1 MSISRKLTGICCRF
15 CTLLPWIIGFVAISF
30 TANAQPIPE
39 WDRDFGG
46 NNWEELNSIQQTS
59 DEGYIMAG
67 YSSSSANGDVS
78 EATQGLGDFWLVRTD
93 RDGNQLWDRRYG
105 GNGEE
110 RPYSVKETSDGGFI
124 VGGWSFSGASGDKT
138 QASRGYFDYWVVK
151 TDGLGNLEWN
161 QTYGGD
167 STEFLYDLIQ
177 TSDGGY
183 LIGGIS
189 MSGISGE
196 KTGAGRG
203 NFDYWVI
210 KTDALGVIEW
220 DATYGGSDEER
231 LNTLLEDDD
240 GHFIL
245 AGGSRS
251 DIGGD
256 VTTGLL
262 GVKDFWMIKVDRLT
276 GAMIWERRYG
286 GTDEDEISS
295 VVKTADGG
303 YFLGGGSRSDQLPGM
318 KTDNARGIV
327 DMWVVKT
334 DAAGNIEW
342 DKTFGGTNLDN
353 CYSVKQNSIGYYL
366 VGGFSGSPAGGDK
379 TEPPLGGWDFWLIYL
394 DPNGNKLWDK
404 TLGGSGNDVM
414 ENLFQTADGGY
425 LMGGHSSSGVDGDKT
440 SANKGLNDFWI
451 IKTRCNLS
459 VDFRDTVVCP
469 NEPIVLN
476 AYDPSCTDCR
486 WIWDDNNTDSIR
498 TISTPVDLTHRV
510 TLTDGV
516 GCARFDDINITVNT
530 PPSLDLGN
538 DYSICEG
545 ETTTLDAGISSLD
558 YQWSTLDTLQQIQ
571 VDTTG
576 VYRLVVT
583 DSNACTS
590 EDSIRITVNP
600 LPTVFLGNDSTICP
614 NGDLLLDAGN
624 AGARFRWSGNQNSQM
639 LLVNNPGTY
648 AVTVTDANDCSA
660 ADTIEIANYDL
671 PLIQNV
677 EAVCNANNTF
687 YTLSF
692 DIANGDTATHVV
704 SGISGQLLNGKFVSD
719 PIPKD
724 ALYSISV
731 SDGRAC
737 DPEILQGTFNCECVS
752 DAGQL
757 NNNAVTICGASQVS
771 IDPAVSTSLD
781 TNDILQYV
789 LHDGTALVLGN
800 VLATN
805 SQPVFS
811 FMPGMNYG
819 QTYHIAALV
828 GNPTTSAQVDL
839 NDGCL
844 STSNGVAV
852 VFYDLPEAAIVPQGA
867 LVLTCNFPTLV
878 LDGFSSQPVGML
890 SYLWQTQG
898 EGNIMGDL
906 TAPQV
911 TINAKGTYRLTV
923 TNIVSGC
930 QDTISI
936 NVTSEDELPLA
947 SIANPEV
954 LNCRDT
960 MITLDASNSSSGDSI
975 RYLWTGGNIS
985 GSTLQNPVV
994 DQPGRYTLEVT
1005 DRTNGCKAS
1014 AFVDVHQDI
1023 EKPQVDAG
1031 AAEQLD
1037 CLLSSI
1043 ELNGSYSSSSTVSI
1057 IWQTQDGNI
1066 LNGEQS
1072 LRPTINQPGVYQLQV
1087 TNEENA
1093 CIGTDEVVVIL
1104 DPDVPTGAAIE
1115 LTPIVC
1121 AGDNDGH
1128 LIVESVTGGSAPFM
1142 YSLNGSPFSSQNSFS
1157 GLSAGQYLLTI
1168 EDLNGCQWDT
1178 LMTLEDPAPFVVSLG
1193 QGTVLALG
1201 ETIKL
1206 RPQANMPISEF
1217 RWISA
1222 DTAFC
1227 TNCLSPTVAPANTT
1241 IYRLEVTNLTGCT
1254 VATSIT
1260 IGVRKERLVYIPT
1273 VFTPNL
1279 DGINDRLKIYAGEGV
1294 VRIKA
1299 FKIFDRWGELVY
1311 QQLNTLPNEN
1321 GVGWDGR
1328 FKGEFLNSGVYLYY
1342 AEIEFTDGW
1351 IELYKGDVSLLR

>member
-1 MSISRKLTGICCRF
+1 MSISRKLIAICCRF
-15 CTLLPWIIGFVAISF
+15 CTLLPLIFSFGAISF
-30 TANAQPIPE
+30 TATAQPIAE

-67 YSSSSANGDVS
+67 YSSSSANGDIS
-78 EATQGLGDFWLVRTD
+78 ETTQGLGDFWLVRTD
-93 RDGNQLWDRRYG
+93 QDGNQLWDKRYG

-151 TDGLGNLEWN
+151 TNALGNLEWN

-196 KTGAGRG
+196 KTDAGRG
-203 NFDYWVI
+203 DFDYWVI
-210 KTDALGVIEW
+210 KTNALGVIEW

-240 GHFIL
+240 GNFIL

-256 VTTGLL
+256 ITTGLL

-276 GAMIWERRYG
+276 GGKIWERRYG

-303 YFLGGGSRSDQLPGM
+303 YFLGGSSRSNQLPGM
-318 KTDNARGIV
+318 KTENGRGIV

-342 DKTFGGTNLDN
+342 DRTFGGTNMDN

-366 VGGFSGSPAGGDK
+366 LGGFSGSPAGGDK
-379 TEPPLGGWDFWLIYL
+379 TEPSMGGWDYWLIYL

-451 IKTRCNLS
+451 VKTRCNLS
-459 VDFRDTVVCP
+459 VEFRDTVVCP
-469 NEPIVLN
+469 NEEVVLN
-476 AYDPSCTDCR
+476 AYDPSCTDCQ
-486 WIWDDNNTDSIR
+486 WVWDDNNTDSIR
-498 TISTPVDLTHRV
+498 TISTPVNLTHRV

-530 PPSLDLGN
+530 PPNLELGN

-545 ETTTLDAGISSLD
+545 ETTTLDAGISNLE
-558 YQWSTLDTLQQIQ
+558 YNWSTLDTVQQIQ
-571 VDTTG
+571 VDTAG
-576 VYRLVVT
+576 RYSLIVT
-583 DSNACTS
+583 DNNGCTS
-590 EDSIRITVNP
+590 EDSIQISINP
-600 LPTVFLGNDSTICP
+600 LPSVSLGNDSTFCP

-624 AGARFRWSGNQNSQM
+624 AGARFRWSGNQTSQT
-639 LLVNNPGTY
+639 LLVNNTGNY

-660 ADTIEIANYDL
+660 ADTIEITIYDL
-671 PLIQNV
+671 PVIQNV
-677 EAVCNANNTF
+677 EEICNSDNTF

-692 DIANGDTATHVV
+692 DIANGDTATHIV
-704 SGISGQLLNGKFVSD
+704 SGVPGQLLNGKFVSD
-719 PIPKD
+719 PIARGMP
-724 ALYSISV
+724 YSILV
-731 SDGRAC
+731 SDGRGC
-737 DPEILQGTFNCECVS
+737 DPELLQGTFNCQCVS

-757 NNNAVTICGASQVS
+757 NNSPVAICGASQVS

-781 TNDILQYV
+781 PNDVIEYV

-800 VLATN
+800 ILATS
-805 SQPVFS
+805 SQPLFS

-819 QTYHIAALV
+819 QAYYIAALV
-828 GNPTTSAQVDL
+828 GNSTMNAQVNL

-844 STSNGVAV
+844 SISNGVEV
-852 VFYDLPEAAIVPQGA
+852 VFYNLPEAVIISQGA
-867 LVLTCNFPTLV
+867 LTLTCDFPDLV
-878 LDGFSSQPVGML
+878 LEGFSSQPMGML

-898 EGNIMGDL
+898 EGNIMGNPM
-906 TAPQV
+906 APQV
-911 TINAKGTYRLTV
+911 TINTKGIYQLIV
-923 TNIVSGC
+923 TDILSGC
-930 QDTISI
+930 KDT
-936 NVTSEDELPLA
+936 T
-947 SIANPEV
+947 SIAVASENDLPQVSIISPDV

-960 MITLDASNSSSGDSI
+960 SIILDASNSSSGNDFS
-975 RYLWTGGNIS
+975 YLWSGGNID
-985 GSTLQNPVV
+985 GSTVQNPIV
-994 DQPGRYTLEVT
+994 DQAGRYTLRVT
-1005 DRTNGCKAS
+1005 NRTTGCDAT
-1014 AFVDVHQDI
+1014 AFVDVRQDI
-1023 EKPQVDAG
+1023 DKPQVDAG
-1031 AAEQLD
+1031 IADQLD
-1037 CLLSSI
+1037 CLLNSI
-1043 ELNGSYSSSSTVSI
+1043 ELNGSYTSSGMASI
-1057 IWQTQDGNI
+1057 VWQTQDGNI
-1066 LNGEQS
+1066 INGEQG
-1072 LRPTINQPGVYQLQV
+1072 LHPTVDQPGTYQLQV
-1087 TNEENA
+1087 TNEENG
-1093 CIGTDEVVVIL
+1093 CVGIDEVTVIL
-1104 DPDVPTGAAIE
+1104 NPDVPSGAVID
-1115 LTPIVC
+1115 LIPIVC
-1121 AGDNDGH
+1121 AGDDDGQ
-1128 LIVESVTGGSAPFM
+1128 IIIESVNGGSAPFV
-1142 YSLNGSPFSSQNSFS
+1142 YSLNGGSFS
-1157 GLSAGQYLLTI
+1157 GQNNFNGLSAGEYLLTI

-1178 LMTLEDPAPFVVSLG
+1178 LMMLEDPPPFVVSLG
-1193 QGTVLALG
+1193 QGQVLALG
-1201 ETIKL
+1201 ETVRL

-1217 RWISA
+1217 RWIAA

-1227 TNCLSPTVAPANTT
+1227 TNCLSPTVAPSNTT

-1260 IGVRKERLVYIPT
+1260 LAVHKERLIYIPT

-1279 DGINDRLKIYAGEGV
+1279 DGINDRLKIYAGKGV
-1294 VRIKA
+1294 ARIKA
-1299 FKIFDRWGELVY
+1299 FKIYDRWGELVY
-1311 QQLNTLPNEN
+1311 EQQNTLPNQN
-1321 GVGWDGR
+1321 GDGWDGR
-1328 FKGEFLNSGVYLYY
+1328 FKGELVNSGVYLYY
-1342 AEIEFTDGW
+1342 AEVEFTDGW
-1351 IELYKGDVSLLR
+1351 TELYKGDITLLK